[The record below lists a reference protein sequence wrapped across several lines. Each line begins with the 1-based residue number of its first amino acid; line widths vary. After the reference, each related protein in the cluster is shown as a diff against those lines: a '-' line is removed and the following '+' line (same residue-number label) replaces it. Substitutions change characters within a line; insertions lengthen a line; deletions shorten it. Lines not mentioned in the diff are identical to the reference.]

1 MLVQLFPWQFPQV
14 VTKSKPFL
22 RQGQLLAPHE
32 VFVEC
37 LQLHLSKFNSSA
49 GPGSKIVYIASKLLL
64 QFFHSQSVG
73 EKSVWSSFFYLR
85 IWQCTGKL
93 WCSAADSVG
102 GNLPGFIWVFDEEY
116 NTPCHNISCRHSGW
130 AKYSFWACAFL
141 QLVLG
146 GKQTFSQWKM
156 SCHCAVTG
164 CSNGDFWLNQWHK
177 D

>member
-49 GPGSKIVYIASKLLL
+49 GPGSKIVYIASKLPL
-64 QFFHSQSVG
+64 QFFHPQSVG

-85 IWQCTGKL
+85 IWHVLVNCDVQQLIRLEVTFPVLFESLMKNTIHL
-93 WCSAADSVG
+93 ATIFHTAILVG
-102 GNLPGFIWVFDEEY
+102 Q
-116 NTPCHNISCRHSGW
+116 NTL
-130 AKYSFWACAFL
+130 FL
-141 QLVLG
+141 SMCIFTTCFG
-146 GKQTFSQWKM
+146 R
-156 SCHCAVTG
+156 
-164 CSNGDFWLNQWHK
+164 
-177 D
+177 